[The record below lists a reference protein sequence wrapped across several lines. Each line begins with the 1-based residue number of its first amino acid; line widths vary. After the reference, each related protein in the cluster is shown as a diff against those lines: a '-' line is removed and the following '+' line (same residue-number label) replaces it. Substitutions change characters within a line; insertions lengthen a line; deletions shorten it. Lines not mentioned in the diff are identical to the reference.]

1 MCANK
6 RLLDEGAAKKSTR
19 ATLCPF
25 RDRPHIMEYMRL
37 KHEVDEL
44 SRQVAEWRRKLDT
57 TRTA

>member
-1 MCANK
+1 
-6 RLLDEGAAKKSTR
+6 
-19 ATLCPF
+19 
-25 RDRPHIMEYMRL
+25 MEYMRL